1 MKWQPFSKHFLWT
14 LAGLAM
20 VVTLVLVLALTYT
33 PQLLTA
39 AGTPPPV
46 PGDDWPT
53 YLHDTQRTA
62 ASGEVILSPTNAAQL
77 GRLWRFKTD
86 GGIATSPIIAKNT
99 VYIGS
104 WDGYEYAVDSL
115 TGYQKWKTYLG
126 KTTGNCNPS
135 LIGVTSSATVQNN
148 VVYVG
153 GGDSYWYAL
162 DAYTG
167 EVLWKVFTG
176 ENSADKGF
184 YNWSSPL
191 IYKGYA
197 YIGIA
202 SNCDNPLVTG
212 KLLKVSLDSH
222 QVVGSTL
229 FVGEK
234 EVGAGIWTSPTLDE
248 ATNTIYVTTGT
259 QNEIWQKF
267 SQAIVAVDANSMKI
281 KSSWQIPL
289 SQSGGDYDWGNSA
302 VLMTDTHGR
311 KMVAATNKNGFTYA
325 FDRAN
330 LNTGPLWEQQTGI
343 GGQCPPC
350 GEGSVSSGAFAQG
363 MLYMAG
369 GYTTIHGLG
378 YPGAV
383 RAIDPATGE
392 YLWEHGVPYPIVPAL
407 SYANGLIIDGE
418 GKTMEVL
425 DAATG
430 TRLYSYETD
439 NTLYGP
445 AIVSRGMIYM
455 GSLDGYLYAFGL
467 HNSVVQS
474 DSACLSGWLC
484 QDIGASRLNGSEV
497 FADKTWSVSAGGAGI
512 GGIGLSYDQVRFI
525 NQSVSGDMQITTQI
539 VSQQEIGP
547 TSQSGLMVRQNTD
560 RGSPFYAI
568 MLTPQDR
575 FVVQY
580 RTGFAGAATTTGT
593 LTLLNAHKQAKY
605 LEIQRTGKTFQAAVS
620 TDGVTY
626 TLVPG
631 STVTVVMPNKVS
643 AGLASSSGVNAALG
657 TVTYAHVTMSKPSN
671 VPLASRPTSPCPDG
685 WSCGDI
691 GNPGLVGDQR
701 VNNGGMTLF
710 GAGADVWGDADQF
723 HFVWHSLTANST
735 VSARVTALQ
744 QTDPLAKAGVM
755 LRAGTD
761 DDTPYYAAFVTPH
774 QGLTVRYRA
783 IKGLNAQVVTANSD
797 FQLPTYLRI
806 ARWKNIFTTYVSMD
820 DITWRALDGSSVSM
834 DLQGPMLGGLAL
846 TAHKTTLMSSATFD
860 SFSVTDTAQVAP
872 TACPDQWT
880 CADIGYPAP
889 KGGQIFNKLDSTWTL
904 QGGGFDIFFKTDQF
918 RFVWQPM
925 NGDGNIS
932 SLVNFVTQP
941 GQDARAGNDYA
952 KAGVMLR
959 GNTDAGSPYYGAFI
973 TPQHGIVV
981 QYRLKQGDGTGET
994 ILPDTPKGPLYL
1006 KVERSGNIFSAYISK
1021 DGNAW
1026 TLVDGS
1032 SVAIDTGYTM
1042 LAGLAVTSHD
1052 SAFVRVATF
1061 NSVNSSANVAGA

>member
-62 ASGEVILSPTNAAQL
+62 ASGEVILSPTNAGQL

-86 GGIATSPIIAKNT
+86 GGIAASPVVAKNT

-191 IYKGYA
+191 VYKGYA

-212 KLLKVSLDSH
+212 KLLKVSLASH

-234 EVGAGIWTSPTLDE
+234 EIGGGIWTSPTIDE
-248 ATNTIYVTTGT
+248 DTNTLYVTTGT
-259 QNEIWQKF
+259 QEEIWQSL
-267 SQAIVAVDANSMKI
+267 SQAIVAIDANSMQI

-302 VLMTDTHGR
+302 ILFTDAHGR
-311 KMVAATNKNGFTYA
+311 KMVAATNKNGFTYV

-330 LNTGPLWEQQTGI
+330 LSAGPLWEQLTGI

-350 GEGSVSSGAFAQG
+350 GEGSVSSGAFARG
-363 MLYMAG
+363 VLYMAG
-369 GYTTIHGLG
+369 GHTTIHGLG

-383 RAIDPATGE
+383 RAIDPTTGK

-418 GKTMEVL
+418 GNTMEVL

-445 AIVSRGMIYM
+445 ASVSRGMIYM

-474 DSACLSGWLC
+474 DATCLSGWLC
-484 QDIGASRLNGSEV
+484 QDIGAPRVNGSEV
-497 FADKTWSVSAGGAGI
+497 FADKVWSVLAGGAGI
-512 GGIGLSYDQVRFI
+512 GAIGLSYDQVRFI
-525 NQSVSGDMQITTQI
+525 NQSVSGDMQLTAQI

-547 TSQSGLMVRQNTD
+547 SSQAGLMVRQNTD

-568 MLTPQDR
+568 MLTPRDR

-593 LTLLNAHKQAKY
+593 LTLLNAHKLAKY
-605 LEIQRTGKTFQAAVS
+605 VEIQRTGNTFQAAVS

-631 STVTVVMPNKVS
+631 STVTVVMPNQV
-643 AGLASSSGVNAALG
+643 AVGLASSSGVNATLG
-657 TVTYAHVTMSKPSN
+657 NVTYAHVMMSKPSN
-671 VPLASRPTSPCPDG
+671 VPLASHPVSPCPNG

-691 GNPGLVGDQR
+691 GNPGLVGDQI
-701 VNNGGMTLF
+701 VNNGGITLF
-710 GAGADVWGDADQF
+710 GAGTDVWGVSDQF
-723 HFVWHSLTANST
+723 HFVWHSLANNST
-735 VSARVTALQ
+735 VSTHVTALQ
-744 QTDPLAKAGVM
+744 QTDELTKAGVM
-755 LRAGTD
+755 LRTSTD
-761 DDTPYYAAFVTPH
+761 DDAPYYAAFITPH
-774 QGLTVRYRA
+774 KGITVRYRT
-783 IKGLNAQVVTANSD
+783 IKGLNAQIVTGNNT
-797 FQLPTYLRI
+797 FQPPTYLRVT
-806 ARWKNIFTTYVSMD
+806 RWNNIFTTYVSPD
-820 DITWRALDGSSVSM
+820 GITWIALAGSSVPM
-834 DLQGPMLGGLAL
+834 DVQGPMLGGIAL
-846 TAHKTTLMSSATFD
+846 TSRNVALMSFATFD
-860 SFSVTDTAQVAP
+860 AFSATDTAVAAP
-872 TACPDQWT
+872 TACPEQWT
-880 CADIGYPAP
+880 CDDIGYSVPR
-889 KGGQIFNKLDSTWTL
+889 GGQFFNSPTSTWTL
-904 QGGGFDIFFKTDQF
+904 QGGGFDIFFKADQF
-918 RFVWQPM
+918 HFVWQPM
-925 NGDGNIS
+925 HGDS
-932 SLVNFVTQP
+932 TLSTRANFVTQT
-941 GQDARAGNDYA
+941 GLDVQAENEYA
-952 KAGVMLR
+952 KAGIMLR
-959 GNTDAGSPYYGAFI
+959 ESTSGDSPYYGIFI
-973 TPQHGIVV
+973 TPQHGIIV
-981 QYRLKQGDGTGET
+981 QYRLKQGDDTGEA
-994 ILPDTPKGPLYL
+994 IQPDIPKGAAYL
-1006 KVERSGNIFSAYISK
+1006 KIARSGNIFTAYVSK
-1021 DGNAW
+1021 DGNDW
-1026 TLVDGS
+1026 TPINGS
-1032 SVAIDTGYTM
+1032 SIALDVGNTM
-1042 LAGLAVTSHD
+1042 LAGLAVTSHNH
-1052 SAFVRVATF
+1052 SAVRIVTF
-1061 NSVNSSANVAGA
+1061 DTVNVAGTL